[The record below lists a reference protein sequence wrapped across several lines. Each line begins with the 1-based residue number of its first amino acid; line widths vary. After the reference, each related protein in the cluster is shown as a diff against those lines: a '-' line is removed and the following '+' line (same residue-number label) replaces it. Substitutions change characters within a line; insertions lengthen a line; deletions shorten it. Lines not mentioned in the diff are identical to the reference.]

1 MSQKSVS
8 ELVALSTW
16 PAETL
21 SAPVFP
27 LVEDARDEWL
37 ENAATQ
43 QDHQDHLEE
52 IQRKTTALFEAAK
65 DQYFE
70 DGMESAFSNELVAFI
85 EKHGEAAV
93 KAITHLITSEIV
105 NVEVAAEALRWLG
118 RMDHAPTHNARLRLL
133 ERSLFCSSAG
143 VRDGAVLGLASMDDP
158 HAITY
163 LEQAIQREKH
173 AELREDFQQVLT
185 QLETSE

>member
-37 ENAATQ
+37 ESAATP
-43 QDHQDHLEE
+43 QDGLEE

-70 DGMESAFSNELVAFI
+70 DGMESAFSNELVALI
-85 EKHGEAAV
+85 EKQGDAAV
-93 KAITHLITSEIV
+93 KAITHLIISEIV
-105 NVEVAAEALRWLG
+105 NVEVASEALRWLG
-118 RMDHAPTHNARLRLL
+118 RMDHVSTHHARLSLL
-133 ERSLFCSSAG
+133 ERSLFSPSAP
-143 VRDGAVLGLASMDDP
+143 VRDGAALGLAAMDDP
-158 HAITY
+158 HAIAY
-163 LEQAIQREKH
+163 LKQAIQKEKYP
-173 AELREDFQQVLT
+173 ALREDLKQVLT
-185 QLETSE
+185 QLEAVE